1 MRYFNVMHFI
11 NVIILEEAIFSGSLP
26 FSGVALL
33 NWFSKSSNFEEGF
46 NDNELL

>member
-1 MRYFNVMHFI
+1 MRYLNVMHFI
-11 NVIILEEAIFSGSLP
+11 NVIEAIFSGSLP

-33 NWFSKSSNFEEGF
+33 NWFTKSAKFEEGF